1 MTLNYDPNDPSIRE
15 DPFTLYDRLRKED
28 PVHWS
33 PHLKGWVVTRY
44 NDVQR
49 VARDSVMSVDKFT
62 PFYQSLPV
70 ETRPK
75 VEELIRYLSL
85 WLVFRDPPDHTR
97 LRLLLQRAFT
107 SSSLQ
112 RVRPNVEHI
121 VEHLLDELAD
131 ETTVDLVRK
140 FAVPLPAYVIMDMLG
155 VPRERMAAMKTWSE
169 DMQLFVGSSQAAPDK
184 YERAH
189 HGIVHMATLFRDL
202 VAERRRSPQD
212 DVLSALVQAR
222 DTTHS
227 SGLSTVLSDD
237 ELVASCILF
246 LFAGHETT
254 TLLLA
259 SATYYLLKDPALAD
273 RLRVNPALA
282 PTAVEEMLRFDGPI
296 KSFARVATTDHD
308 FAGRRIRAGD
318 RVFAMVGSANR
329 DPDAFEFP
337 NRIELARNPNPH
349 LTFGFGTHF
358 CLGAPLAR
366 MEAQIALPKLL
377 SRFPEMRLLV
387 DQPVWI
393 DSMIMRG
400 LSELPIELRKSKAM
414 A

>member
-1 MTLNYDPNDPSIRE
+1 MTLDYDPNDPSIRE
-15 DPFTLYDRLRKED
+15 DPFAFYDRLRKED

-44 NDVQR
+44 DDVQR
-49 VARDSVMSVDKFT
+49 VARDANMSVDKFT
-62 PFYQSLPV
+62 PFYKSLPV
-70 ETRPK
+70 DTRPK
-75 VEELIRYLSL
+75 VEDLIRYLSL

-97 LRLLLQRAFT
+97 LRLPLQRAFT
-107 SSSLQ
+107 PSSLQ
-112 RVRPNVEHI
+112 RVRPNVERI
-121 VEHLLDELAD
+121 VEHLLDRL
-131 ETTVDLVRK
+131 TGKTIVDLLHE

-155 VPRERMAAMKTWSE
+155 VPRERMAAMKSWSE

-184 YERAH
+184 YERAR
-189 HGIVHMATLFRDL
+189 HGILHMAALFRDL

-222 DTTHS
+222 DESHVA
-227 SGLSTVLSDD
+227 GISTVLSDD

-259 SATYYLLKDPALAD
+259 SATYYLLKDPVLAD
-273 RLRVNPALA
+273 RLRTNPALA

-296 KSFARVATTDHD
+296 KSFARVATVDHD

-337 NRIELARNPNPH
+337 DRIELARNPNPH
-349 LTFGFGTHF
+349 LTFGFGIHF

-377 SRFPEMRLLV
+377 NRFPDMRLLG
-387 DQPVWI
+387 DRPAWI

-400 LSELPIELRKSKAM
+400 LSELPIELGRSSVTA
-414 A
+414 